1 MVTEYL
7 SKWVV
12 GETASRYSII
22 PGNNVA
28 PSYSNYG
35 GNFLEDI
42 PELINNNVIPKLNS
56 QTNDVTKAG
65 LDGVFHPA
73 SSIDYMFGLDGNNN
87 DVRYQLN
94 EEMSEDGEVEQASE
108 VRHNT
113 TKTPETINI
122 YAGTGENSDLSNF
135 AIRPIDSSKID
146 EEDWTNFPRMDRGL
160 AEETFQTVEGAF
172 QAAKLGYTES
182 YNNNYKFWNE
192 EGINLHNQLME
203 ASGPEARKLGR
214 SIKGLDTKAW
224 DADSSSIMK
233 ILIKES
239 FRQNPDALQRLLSTG
254 NAMLT
259 HTQDKGKW
267 GIEFPRILM
276 EVRNELSQDS
286 NEFNNIEEFPTDEMN
301 HCIKS

>member
-1 MVTEYL
+1 
-7 SKWVV
+7 
-12 GETASRYSII
+12 
-22 PGNNVA
+22 
-28 PSYSNYG
+28 
-35 GNFLEDI
+35 
-42 PELINNNVIPKLNS
+42 
-56 QTNDVTKAG
+56 
-65 LDGVFHPA
+65 
-73 SSIDYMFGLDGNNN
+73 
-87 DVRYQLN
+87 
-94 EEMSEDGEVEQASE
+94 
-108 VRHNT
+108 
-113 TKTPETINI
+113 
-122 YAGTGENSDLSNF
+122 
-135 AIRPIDSSKID
+135 
-146 EEDWTNFPRMDRGL
+146 
-160 AEETFQTVEGAF
+160 
-172 QAAKLGYTES
+172 
-182 YNNNYKFWNE
+182 
-192 EGINLHNQLME
+192 ME

-286 NEFNNIEEFPTDEMN
+286 NEFNNIKEFPTDEMN